1 MFPRLRTVSALA
13 LLGALVAAC
22 SSPPPPPPVEPT
34 PPPPPPPPKCE
45 SLTEKCEAKAD
56 TKAKITNSNLT
67 FAPAPGWTYAMLSAA
82 TVAQASDQG
91 PVVAFM
97 GYEGD
102 NKDAKK
108 DATARDAAMGELFK
122 QLGLTPLKPRR
133 VVWKSPE
140 EPKTINGMKL
150 GLWQIGEKEGQR
162 GTKKGPI
169 LIVAGPTG
177 EGNKGVIGVGFVPDD
192 DKSKADEAIMKSIE
206 SLGKAQ

>member
-1 MFPRLRTVSALA
+1 MLPRLPTVLALT
-13 LLGALVAAC
+13 LLGALAAAC
-22 SSPPPPPPVEPT
+22 KTPPPEVPVET
-34 PPPPPPPPKCE
+34 SAPPPPPPPKCE

-56 TKAKITNSNLT
+56 TKTHVTNSNVV
-67 FAPAPGWTYAMLSAA
+67 FSPAPGWTYAMLSAISI
-82 TVAQASDQG
+82 AQASDQG

-102 NKDAKK
+102 AKDAKK
-108 DATARDAAMGELFK
+108 EAAARDAAMGELFK
-122 QLGLTPLKPRR
+122 QLGLTPLKRKM
-133 VVWKSPE
+133 VWKTPDE
-140 EPKTINGMKL
+140 QKAINGMKL
-150 GLWQIGEKEGQR
+150 GLWQIGEKDGQR
-162 GTKKGPI
+162 GQKKGPI